1 MFNSIVFSL
10 LLVAPLIVAEWEW
23 NIYVQ
28 SPGGIDNESCW
39 TDQTPCATINFA
51 LKGVEHDSTVIFVH
65 PGTYGLD
72 NGIETQLRGKSQVGI
87 IGLSIPVNISCS
99 PFTGLSFTMM
109 ENIILENLT
118 FHGCG
123 GLRYRDFNKQS
134 FTFQVAV
141 FMLFCKNI
149 QINNV
154 VIKSS
159 NGTGLTMYNTVGN
172 VSVWGSTLID
182 NGLKGQGS
190 LNQSACGGG
199 GMKIKFLA
207 LNTSDMHTEST
218 YITNTNYTI
227 GNSVFLSNNAT
238 SHYSCYLEH
247 NSHGGGLSII
257 LGGQASNNMFIIDSN
272 VIEGNSADNGGGLY
286 ISAES
291 EIIVSIRNTN
301 ISSNTAFTGLAISL
315 INNGSHSDD
324 NYYEISNSTF
334 IENSPKCKIN
344 ELSSSGT
351 IFADGINLN
360 FSGYSLIE
368 RNYASGLKAKHHTK
382 ISVSEKSFLNFEENN
397 GVVGGA
403 IALFDCSYVV
413 VYSNTQLNFI
423 SNYVSDKGGAIYSG
437 PCTFIGDNIIPVSQC
452 FIQYYRPHIHPDEWE
467 DVNFNFISNTYTSCI
482 PHYDEYDYDYYV
494 EYIVNYNAISA
505 ASLSL
510 CWWPSLNS
518 SLLTP
523 DETAST
529 LCWNNW
535 YYSPY
540 NCSSSVSE
548 DFDSD
553 YNLHY
558 YDSCSEDDCWSNSF
572 STVMSTHMCIE
583 SVHYDTCED
592 GQAVPINSFQL
603 SCYDCDS
610 TSLVYGWL
618 IFMFVQILPVTLLV
632 LLIITL
638 NINLTQGSASGYIF
652 YCQLLSTSFPGLKTR
667 YPAWLPLHVR
677 ETNPITFLP
686 FSIWNLNFLTALPTC
701 ISYPSISEKISNGI
715 PVFITCSMD
724 QLGAIS
730 FWYLIAAYPM
740 VLLILL
746 YIWLM
751 MNEKGF
757 MCVVYITRPIHHLLA
772 RFWHMFDIEPSL
784 IHSIASVYVLC
795 FMQFTATSLKLL
807 SFYIN
812 DDDEDV
818 TFYYDHSLHYF
829 GWPHSLAGLFGITIL
844 IIIVIVHVFFY
855 PFKWFQRLLHKIKL
869 HKQLLVALADVFTGP
884 YKDGSDNSKDY
895 RWFAGLY
902 LLLRVVFISLYILNH
917 FSFTPSIVVGLQ
929 LVLTLL
935 ICIGLNIFRPYKRN
949 IHNFSESSLWLLL
962 SITNALKL
970 TPLEYLLV
978 YVTIMYWPPIVVI
991 PYCIFW
997 LVKKIKKCCDYH
1009 KSRRT
1014 AINNLDENT
1023 LTDENLTSPYMLSD
1037 DDNDVEF
1044 ADRLMN
1050 PDLYNEQHVGV
1061 LPLPSPPPPSRHESE
1076 TLSLQIDA
1084 SSSYGTTINSK

>member
-1 MFNSIVFSL
+1 MIVLHSAVMVNSTIVFAVFAL
-10 LLVAPLIVAEWEW
+10 LLVPSLIVAEWER

-28 SPGGIDNESCW
+28 STGGIDNESCW
-39 TDQTPCATINFA
+39 NDETPCATINFA
-51 LKGVEHDSTVIFVH
+51 LKGVKHDSTVIFVH
-65 PGTYGLD
+65 PGTYKLH
-72 NGIETQLRGKSQVGI
+72 NGTETQLRGKSQVGI
-87 IGLSIPVNISCS
+87 IGLSIPDNIHVSCS
-99 PFTGLSFTMM
+99 PFTGLSFTMT

-123 GLRYRDFNKQS
+123 GLQNRDFNKQS

-159 NGTGLTMYNTVGN
+159 IGTGLAMYNTVGN
-172 VSVWGSTLID
+172 VSIWGSKLID
-182 NGLKGQGS
+182 NGLKGQKS
-190 LNQSACGGG
+190 LNQFACGGG
-199 GMKIKFLA
+199 GMKIEFLV

-227 GNSVFLSNNAT
+227 RNSVFLSNKAT
-238 SHYSCYLEH
+238 SHYSCFLEH
-247 NSHGGGLSII
+247 NSYGGGLSII
-257 LGGQASNNMFIIDSN
+257 LRGQASNNMFIIDSN
-272 VIEGNSADNGGGLY
+272 VIEGNNADNGGGLY
-286 ISAES
+286 ISTES
-291 EIIVSIRNTN
+291 EISVFIRNTN
-301 ISSNTAFTGLAISL
+301 ISSNTAFTGLAVSL
-315 INNGSHSDD
+315 INNGSHSGD
-324 NYYEISNSTF
+324 NYYEISNSKF

-344 ELSSSGT
+344 EQSSSGT

-360 FSGYSLIE
+360 FSGYILIE
-368 RNYASGLKAKHHTK
+368 RNYASGLKAKHQTK
-382 ISVSEKSFLNFEENN
+382 ISVNEKSFVNFEENN

-413 VYSNTQLNFI
+413 VYPNTQLKFTN
-423 SNYVSDKGGAIYSG
+423 NYVSDKGGAIYSG
-437 PCTFIGDNIIPVSQC
+437 PCTFNDDNVIPASQC

-467 DVNFNFISNTYTSCI
+467 DVNFHFISNTYISCI
-482 PHYDEYDYDYYV
+482 PHYDEYDYYANVQYV
-494 EYIVNYNAISA
+494 EYIVNNAISA

-518 SLLTP
+518 SSLTP
-523 DETAST
+523 DDIDNT

-535 YYSPY
+535 YYSPDY
-540 NCSSSVSE
+540 CSVSE
-548 DFDSD
+548 D
-553 YNLHY
+553 YNFVYNTY
-558 YDSCSEDDCWSNSF
+558 YRYEDDVCSADECRSNQNL
-572 STVMSTHMCIE
+572 TECRET
-583 SVHYDTCED
+583 VHYDTCED

-618 IFMFVQILPVTLLV
+618 IFMFVQILPITLLV

-652 YCQLLSTSFPGLKTR
+652 YCQLLSTSFPGLKTG
-667 YPAWLPLHVR
+667 YPAWLKLPVR

-686 FSIWNLNFLTALPTC
+686 FSIWNLNFLTVLPTC
-701 ISYPSISEKISNGI
+701 ISYPLISEKISNGT
-715 PVFITCSMD
+715 PAFITCSMD

-751 MNEKGF
+751 MYEKGF
-757 MCVVYITRPIHHLLA
+757 MCVVYITRPIHRLLA

-807 SFYIN
+807 NVFYIN
-812 DDDEDV
+812 SDGN

-829 GWPHSLAGLFGITIL
+829 GWPHSLAGLFAITIL
-844 IIIVIVHVFFY
+844 IFILIVPTLYVLFY
-855 PFKWFQRLLHKIKL
+855 PFKWFQRLFSKL
-869 HKQLLVALADVFTGP
+869 KLNKQLLVALADVFTGP

-902 LLLRVVFISLYILNH
+902 LLLRVVFSSLYLLNH
-917 FSFTPSIVVGLQ
+917 FSFSPFMVVGLQ

-935 ICIGLNIFRPYKRN
+935 ITIGLNIFRPYKRT
-949 IHNFSESSLWLLL
+949 IHNFSETSLWLLL

-970 TPLEYLLV
+970 T
-978 YVTIMYWPPIVVI
+978 
-991 PYCIFW
+991 FW
-997 LVKKIKKCCDYH
+997 
-1009 KSRRT
+1009 
-1014 AINNLDENT
+1014 
-1023 LTDENLTSPYMLSD
+1023 
-1037 DDNDVEF
+1037 
-1044 ADRLMN
+1044 
-1050 PDLYNEQHVGV
+1050 
-1061 LPLPSPPPPSRHESE
+1061 
-1076 TLSLQIDA
+1076 
-1084 SSSYGTTINSK
+1084 

>member
-1 MFNSIVFSL
+1 MIVLHSAVMVNSTIVFAVFAL
-10 LLVAPLIVAEWEW
+10 LLVPSLIVAEWER

-28 SPGGIDNESCW
+28 STGGIDNESCW
-39 TDQTPCATINFA
+39 TDETPCATINFA
-51 LKGVEHDSTVIFVH
+51 LKGVKHDSTVIFVH

-72 NGIETQLRGKSQVGI
+72 NGTETQLRGKSQVGI

-99 PFTGLSFTMM
+99 PFTGLSFTMT

-123 GLRYRDFNKQS
+123 GLQNIDFNKQS

-159 NGTGLTMYNTVGN
+159 NGIGLTMYNTVGN

-182 NGLKGQGS
+182 NKLKGQGS
-190 LNQSACGGG
+190 LNQFACGGG
-199 GMKIKFLA
+199 GMKIEFLA
-207 LNTSDMHTEST
+207 LNINDMHTEST

-227 GNSVFLSNNAT
+227 SNSVFLSNKAT
-238 SHYSCYLEH
+238 SHYSCFLEH
-247 NSHGGGLSII
+247 NSYGGGLSII
-257 LGGQASNNMFIIDSN
+257 LRGQASNNMFVIDSN
-272 VIEGNSADNGGGLY
+272 VIESNNADNGGGLY

-291 EIIVSIRNTN
+291 EISVFIRNTT
-301 ISSNTAFTGLAISL
+301 ISSNTAFTGLAVSL
-315 INNGSHSDD
+315 INNGSHSGD
-324 NYYEISNSTF
+324 NYYEISNSTI

-344 ELSSSGT
+344 KRSSSGT

-360 FSGYSLIE
+360 FTGYILIE
-368 RNYASGLKAKHHTK
+368 RNYASGLKAKHQTK
-382 ISVSEKSFLNFEENN
+382 ITVSEKSFLNFEENN

-413 VYSNTQLNFI
+413 VYPNTQLNFT
-423 SNYVSDKGGAIYSG
+423 NNHVSDKGGAIYSG
-437 PCTFIGDNIIPVSQC
+437 LCTFNGDNIIPVSQC

-467 DVNFNFISNTYTSCI
+467 DVNFHFISNTYTACI
-482 PHYDEYDYDYYV
+482 PHYDEYDYYYYANFQYV
-494 EYIVNYNAISA
+494 KYNKSNAIST

-523 DETAST
+523 DDTDNT

-535 YYSPY
+535 YYSQY
-540 NCSSSVSE
+540 YCSVSE
-548 DFDSD
+548 NFDSD
-553 YNLHY
+553 YNSHY
-558 YDSCSEDDCWSNSF
+558 YDNCSEDEC
-572 STVMSTHMCIE
+572 STANCRE
-583 SVHYDTCED
+583 CVHYDKCKD
-592 GQAVPINSFQL
+592 NQAVPINSFQL

-610 TSLVYGWL
+610 TSVVYGWL
-618 IFMFVQILPVTLLV
+618 IFIFVQMLPVTLLV
-632 LLIITL
+632 LLIMTL
-638 NINLTQGSASGYIF
+638 NINLTQGSASGYIL
-652 YCQLLSTSFPGLKTR
+652 YCQLLSTSFPGLRTG
-667 YPAWLPLHVR
+667 YPAWLQLPVSQ
-677 ETNPITFLP
+677 TSPITFLP

-701 ISYPSISEKISNGI
+701 NSYPFTSEKISNGI

-751 MNEKGF
+751 MYEKGF
-757 MCVVYITRPIHHLLA
+757 MCVVYITRPIHRLIA

-795 FMQFTATSLKLL
+795 FMQFAATSLKLL
-807 SFYIN
+807 NVFYIDQYGKVQSN
-812 DDDEDV
+812 V

-829 GWPHSLAGLFGITIL
+829 GWPHSLAGLFAVTIL
-844 IIIVIVHVFFY
+844 IFILIVPTLYVLFY
-855 PFKWFQRLLHKIKL
+855 PFKWFQRLLSKFKL
-869 HKQLLVALADVFTGP
+869 NKQFLVALADVFTGP
-884 YKDGSDNSKDY
+884 YKDGSDNSKGY

-902 LLLRVVFISLYILNH
+902 LLLRVVFISFYISGVDVL
-917 FSFTPSIVVGLQ
+917 VVSLQ
-929 LVLTLL
+929 LSLTLL
-935 ICIGLNIFRPYKRN
+935 MSIVLNIFRPYKRT
-949 IHNFSESSLWLLL
+949 IHNFSETSLWLLL
-962 SITNALKL
+962 SITSALRLSRYL
-970 TPLEYLLV
+970 TYLPFFGFIYFPL
-978 YVTIMYWPPIVVI
+978 IIVI
-991 PYCIFW
+991 PYCVFW
-997 LVKKIKKCCDYH
+997 MVKKIKRCCDYH

-1023 LTDENLTSPYMLSD
+1023 LTDENLKSPYMLSD
-1037 DDNDVEF
+1037 DNDDVEF

-1050 PDLYNEQHVGV
+1050 PDLYDEQHVGI
-1061 LPLPSPPPPSRHESE
+1061 LPVPSPPPPSSHESKLK
-1076 TLSLQIDA
+1076 TCPL
-1084 SSSYGTTINSK
+1084 